1 MQFSQRWLKRT
12 LIAAILAGI
21 LSGIPSTTWAIVT
34 GGDIWEATLA
44 AGAALIGSDAT
55 FAQLLAAATVAH
67 GGMSLFWAGVL
78 CAILPKKWPVI
89 GGTVAGVAI
98 AVLDILVI
106 GQALPSIRELAFL
119 PQLADHM
126 MFGAVVG
133 AVVGWVGL
141 ERTSKSINTR
151 KVSGRRKL
159 RFETM
164 ADLEEDIERLAT
176 ADVECLGNWSLG
188 QIFTHLARVML
199 TAVDGAGFRPPLI
212 SRLFVFFFKP
222 VVRRWLLEK
231 GMPAGLSH
239 KGIKGLGEVPKAKA
253 MVADS
258 SVTTEE
264 GLAEL
269 RTAIERYKSADK
281 LHPHLAFGNISR
293 EDWDRFHFRHAE
305 LHLSFVVP
313 K

>member
-1 MQFSQRWLKRT
+1 M
-12 LIAAILAGI
+12 
-21 LSGIPSTTWAIVT
+21 
-34 GGDIWEATLA
+34 
-44 AGAALIGSDAT
+44 
-55 FAQLLAAATVAH
+55 
-67 GGMSLFWAGVL
+67 
-78 CAILPKKWPVI
+78 
-89 GGTVAGVAI
+89 
-98 AVLDILVI
+98 
-106 GQALPSIRELAFL
+106 
-119 PQLADHM
+119 
-126 MFGAVVG
+126 
-133 AVVGWVGL
+133 
-141 ERTSKSINTR
+141 SINTR

-159 RFETM
+159 RFESM
-164 ADLEEDIERLAT
+164 ADLEEEIERLAT

-188 QIFTHLARVML
+188 QIATHLARVML

-222 VVRRWLLEK
+222 VVRRWLLET

-305 LHLSFVVP
+305 LHLSFMVP